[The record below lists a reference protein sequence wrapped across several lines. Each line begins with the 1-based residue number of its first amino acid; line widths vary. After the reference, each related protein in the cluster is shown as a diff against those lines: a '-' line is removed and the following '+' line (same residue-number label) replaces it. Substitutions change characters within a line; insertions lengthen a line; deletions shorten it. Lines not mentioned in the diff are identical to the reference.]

1 MKYRYTI
8 TNLFQSDEAPDEER
22 QTIFYAYN
30 PNLSLTEIIK
40 NRRANNFAVESD
52 LYEVDIF
59 EEKTDFRKYF
69 FFEVEEKDEGDVCYL
84 LRRQKREVVPYKEQG
99 RRAKRCLLTQTADVP
114 YNIIV
119 RKRDIQIWK
128 I

>member
-22 QTIFYAYN
+22 ITIFYAYN

-40 NRRANNFAVESD
+40 NRRANDFAG
-52 LYEVDIF
+52 
-59 EEKTDFRKYF
+59 FRKYF

-84 LRRQKREVVPYKEQG
+84 LRRQKREVIPYEE
-99 RRAKRCLLTQTADVP
+99 
-114 YNIIV
+114 
-119 RKRDIQIWK
+119 
-128 I
+128 

>member
-8 TNLFQSDEAPDEER
+8 TDLLQSDEVDEEER
-22 QTIFYAYN
+22 KTIFYAYT

-40 NRRANNFAVESD
+40 NRRVNNFAIESD

-59 EEKTDFRKYF
+59 EEKSCFRKYF

-84 LRRQKREVVPYKEQG
+84 LRRQKREVVPYEE
-99 RRAKRCLLTQTADVP
+99 
-114 YNIIV
+114 
-119 RKRDIQIWK
+119 
-128 I
+128 

>member
-59 EEKTDFRKYF
+59 EGKTDYRKYF

-84 LRRQKREVVPYKEQG
+84 LRRQKREVVPYEE
-99 RRAKRCLLTQTADVP
+99 
-114 YNIIV
+114 
-119 RKRDIQIWK
+119 
-128 I
+128 